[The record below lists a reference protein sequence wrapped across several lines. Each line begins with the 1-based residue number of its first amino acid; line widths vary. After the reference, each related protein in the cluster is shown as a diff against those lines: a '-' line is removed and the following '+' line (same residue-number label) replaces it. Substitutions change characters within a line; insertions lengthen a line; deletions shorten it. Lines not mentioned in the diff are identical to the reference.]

1 MFGVARETKSP
12 ASCGVF
18 FFCETEMPITN
29 QEALEA
35 LSFGSVDAESEK
47 DLSDKF
53 LKTNDFKNFTDPN
66 TSLILGPKGS
76 GKSALFELITKYE
89 FTARSWSQNALDNVI
104 FAEATG
110 FRDTSEI
117 DTSTIEELRKNPDFG
132 YPKLW
137 ELYFSIKIADKL
149 SKCGIRTKG
158 ASSELLKKIGK
169 ERDYRILPLAKSLWE
184 SLIGR
189 VPKKIKIPIIGEINF
204 GTTLTSVSTNEILE
218 DINSELIK
226 RNKEVWLI
234 FDKIDEIFPM
244 SSSSRI
250 EALSHLM
257 QMSMECR
264 KKYSKIKFKIFLRTD
279 IWNHLKFTNKTHL
292 LDKAIELKWDK
303 QKLQALLV
311 KRALANGPFKIYAEE
326 KIDAKI
332 DTENLLKSTQDAVFY
347 LIFDKQVYNGPNE
360 STSLNWMI
368 ERATDSLDGVY
379 PREMIMYGN
388 ISRSIQLK
396 TGASI
401 DSLIAGKSIKD
412 SYYEVSKARCD
423 GYLSEFPE
431 YSKHFE
437 KFSGKTSAEFSRAE
451 LKAMFKDLKQNTDEA
466 INELATN
473 VGILKPTKNEHAANA
488 EKYQVPRLYRS
499 GLGITTKGRP

>member
-1 MFGVARETKSP
+1 
-12 ASCGVF
+12 
-18 FFCETEMPITN
+18 MPINN

-35 LSFGSVDAESEK
+35 LNFGSVDAESEK
-47 DLSDKF
+47 DLSEKF
-53 LKTNDFKNFTDPN
+53 LKTNDFRKFTDPN

-89 FTARSWSQNALDNVI
+89 YTARSWSGGALNNVI

-117 DTSTIEELRKNPDFG
+117 DTNTIEELRKNPDFG

-137 ELYFSIKIADKL
+137 ELYFSIKLASKL
-149 SKCGIRTKG
+149 SKSGIQTKG
-158 ASSELLKKIGK
+158 ASSELLKQIGK
-169 ERDYRILPLAKSLWE
+169 ERDYRILPLAKSLWQ
-184 SLIGR
+184 SLVGR
-189 VPKKIKIPIIGEINF
+189 VPKKINIPFIGEINF
-204 GTTLTSVSTNEILE
+204 GTTLSSVSTNEILQ

-226 RNKEVWLI
+226 NNKEAWLI

-244 SSSSRI
+244 STTSRI

-257 QMSMECR
+257 QISMECR
-264 KKYSKIKFKIFLRTD
+264 KKYSNIKFKIFLRTD

-292 LDKAIELKWDK
+292 LDKSITLKWDK

-311 KRALANGPFKIYAEE
+311 KRALTNGPFKLYAE
-326 KIDAKI
+326 KRLRTDINP
-332 DTENLLKSTQDAVFY
+332 ENLNESIEESVFY
-347 LIFDKQVYNGPNE
+347 LIFDRQVYSGPNE

-388 ISRSIQLK
+388 TARALQLK
-396 TGASI
+396 TSAGI
-401 DSLIAGKSIKD
+401 DSLITGKAVRD
-412 SYYEVSKARCD
+412 SYYEVSNARCD
-423 GYLSEFPE
+423 GYLSEFPA

-437 KFSGKTSAEFSRAE
+437 KFAGKTSAEFSRLE
-451 LKAMFKDLKQNTDEA
+451 LEEMFKTLTPTADEA
-466 INELATN
+466 IIELATN

-488 EKYQVPRLYRS
+488 DSYQVPRLYRF